1 MQEIQ
6 NSKFKIQNSKFKIQ
20 NSKFKII
27 FPMRKIVLLLFSFH
41 FSVFTFSQDMTSLV
55 MKVKAKL
62 DQVNDYEAD
71 GRMKTDVAFIKAP
84 IGKVKIFYKKP
95 NKFRLKKDGGI
106 SLLPKGGVSV
116 NMNSIFSMTD
126 FVALAAGE
134 AIVGGVKTKIVK
146 LLPSNENSD
155 VVLTTMYIDE
165 ANLLVK
171 KAVTTTKENGT
182 YEIEMSYGAFAL
194 YGLPDK
200 VVFGFNTKDY
210 KLPKGITLEFDD
222 NEKPVSETEKI
233 KNKKGRVEIVYTNYI
248 INKGIADAVF
258 K

>member
-1 MQEIQ
+1 MQKLFI
-6 NSKFKIQNSKFKIQ
+6 
-20 NSKFKII
+20 
-27 FPMRKIVLLLFSFH
+27 LLITIHYSLSA
-41 FSVFTFSQDMTSLV
+41 VNAQDATALI

-71 GRMKTDVAFIKAP
+71 GKMKTNVAFIKAP

-116 NMNSIFSMTD
+116 NMNSLVTTD
-126 FVALAAGE
+126 QFMALEAGKAE
-134 AIVGGVKTKIVK
+134 VGGVKITVVK
-146 LLPSNENSD
+146 MLPTAENSD
-155 VVLTTMYIDE
+155 IVLTTMYIDE
-165 ANLLVK
+165 ANLLIK

-182 YEIEMSYGAFAL
+182 YEIEMNYGKFAS

-200 VVFGFNTKDY
+200 VIFSFNTKNY
-210 KLPKGITLEFDD
+210 KLPKGLTLEFED
-222 NEKPVSETEKI
+222 NEKPLTEEQKL
-233 KNKKGRVEIVYTNYI
+233 KNKKGRVEITYSSYA